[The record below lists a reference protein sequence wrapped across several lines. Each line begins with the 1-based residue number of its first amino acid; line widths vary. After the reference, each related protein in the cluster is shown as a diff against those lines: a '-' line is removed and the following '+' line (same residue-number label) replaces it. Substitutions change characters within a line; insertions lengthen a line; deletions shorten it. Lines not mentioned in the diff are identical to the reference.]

1 MKQWNSFKHLLFW
14 STISSSSSAARWA
27 IREGGGLHIFAQQV
41 IVSDHLLFV
50 IPFFLSMHLLTF
62 SFQLFYQ
69 NNWVYKPNFAQNIL
83 WRSSI
88 PSFLNKYLFNLL
100 EIRLDRVTLRYTVLK
115 VPSILL
121 PLYMLMSTLDFW
133 SFFTIWLIKSRFGT
147 NMWSWI
153 LQRPT
158 ANYSWIFS

>member
-1 MKQWNSFKHLLFW
+1 MKFIQAFIILIYDIVVFQRCPVGD
-14 STISSSSSAARWA
+14 TG
-27 IREGGGLHIFAQQV
+27 GGGLHIFAQQV

-83 WRSSI
+83 WRSSV
-88 PSFLNKYLFNLL
+88 PSFLNKFPFNLL

-121 PLYMLMSTLDFW
+121 PLYIYYCSVNEQV
-133 SFFTIWLIKSRFGT
+133 RFLKLFHYMT
-147 NMWSWI
+147 N
-153 LQRPT
+153 
-158 ANYSWIFS
+158 

>member
-1 MKQWNSFKHLLFW
+1 MKFVQAFIILIYDIVVFQRSLVGD
-14 STISSSSSAARWA
+14 T
-27 IREGGGLHIFAQQV
+27 GGGLHIFAQQV

-69 NNWVYKPNFAQNIL
+69 NNWVYKPNLAQNIL

-100 EIRLDRVTLRYTVLK
+100 EIRLDRVTLRYAVLK

-121 PLYMLMSTLDFW
+121 PLYIYYCSVNEHV
-133 SFFTIWLIKSRFGT
+133 RFLKLFHYMT
-147 NMWSWI
+147 N
-153 LQRPT
+153 
-158 ANYSWIFS
+158 

>member
-1 MKQWNSFKHLLFW
+1 MKFIQAFIILIYDIVVFQRCPVGD
-14 STISSSSSAARWA
+14 TGG
-27 IREGGGLHIFAQQV
+27 GGGLHIFAQQV

-69 NNWVYKPNFAQNIL
+69 NNWVYKPNLAQNIL
-83 WRSSI
+83 WRSSV

-100 EIRLDRVTLRYTVLK
+100 EIRLDRVTLRYAVLK

-121 PLYMLMSTLDFW
+121 PLYIYYCSVNEHV
-133 SFFTIWLIKSRFGT
+133 RFLKLFHYMT
-147 NMWSWI
+147 N
-153 LQRPT
+153 
-158 ANYSWIFS
+158 

>member
-1 MKQWNSFKHLLFW
+1 MKFIQAFIILIYDIVVFQRCPVGD
-14 STISSSSSAARWA
+14 TGGGG
-27 IREGGGLHIFAQQV
+27 GGGLHIFAQQV

-83 WRSSI
+83 WRSSV
-88 PSFLNKYLFNLL
+88 PSFLNKFPFNLL

-121 PLYMLMSTLDFW
+121 PLYIYYCSVNEQV
-133 SFFTIWLIKSRFGT
+133 RFLKLFHYMT
-147 NMWSWI
+147 N
-153 LQRPT
+153 
-158 ANYSWIFS
+158 

>member
-14 STISSSSSAARWA
+14 PTIASSSSAARWA
-27 IREGGGLHIFAQQV
+27 IREGGGITYFRSTGNRFWSPVVRH
-41 IVSDHLLFV
+41 S
-50 IPFFLSMHLLTF
+50 FLSVHLLTF

-121 PLYMLMSTLDFW
+121 PLYMFMSTLDFW
-133 SFFTIWLIKSRFGT
+133 SFFTIWLIKSSFGT

>member
-1 MKQWNSFKHLLFW
+1 MTYFLPKWNNEIH
-14 STISSSSSAARWA
+14 SSIYYFDLRYRRLPALPGGRYG
-27 IREGGGLHIFAQQV
+27 RGGGLHIFAQQV

-83 WRSSI
+83 WRSSV
-88 PSFLNKYLFNLL
+88 PSFLNKFPFNLL

-121 PLYMLMSTLDFW
+121 PLYIYYCSVNEQV
-133 SFFTIWLIKSRFGT
+133 RFLKLFHYMT
-147 NMWSWI
+147 N
-153 LQRPT
+153 
-158 ANYSWIFS
+158 

>member
-27 IREGGGLHIFAQQV
+27 IREGGITYFRSTGNCFWSPVVRH
-41 IVSDHLLFV
+41 S
-50 IPFFLSMHLLTF
+50 FLSVHLLTF

-83 WRSSI
+83 WRSSV
-88 PSFLNKYLFNLL
+88 PSFLNKFPFNLL

-121 PLYMLMSTLDFW
+121 PLYIYYCSVNEQV
-133 SFFTIWLIKSRFGT
+133 RFLKLFHYMT
-147 NMWSWI
+147 N
-153 LQRPT
+153 
-158 ANYSWIFS
+158 